1 MKTMR
6 ISILFTA
13 LCLSLSVHGQDIF
26 SEMSA
31 PEESLINEEVCF
43 SLTLSNTGVPGY
55 QPYIRLL
62 LPPST
67 PATGLLIKMF
77 DETITNV
84 QIEGTVS
91 GGTVLDPNLSDE
103 IPESLISGPDG
114 YQLVLV
120 NLPVGSMVENGVEL
134 EITGCVHLNG
144 PTVEIGTPVVIYAQ
158 PVYRFGDEPTGVN
171 GPLVDDELSVSIIPS
186 LYTLTKEIDQTDYPT
201 GSCWDMMY
209 SLKVNIAEGEL
220 VTDLVV
226 TDLLPPEL
234 QYVMVIGVT
243 PGCVVQQQPSTAN
256 PGGTLKV
263 QCNNAFG
270 TPDTDDV
277 QVSFLAYI
285 TDQLDPISCDS
296 VVVENNA
303 SLASNEGSTLLAQV
317 PANGHHFIAGSDES
331 SAEVWPGM
339 VVPYEVKYKVS
350 EYVDGIDAAILAIR
364 ICDGMMPMGN
374 EMLNGVPI
382 SPSSTAGPT
391 VGEYE
396 YHYNLSAS
404 NGSPFAPCEEGSFTM
419 DVMVLETYDGGDPV
433 SSTDVLLV
441 TAVLDYDIVNGT
453 TECFKTMDA
462 SYSIPSAEV
471 IKEIVSSPANGDGYV
486 PGETVEYR
494 LTMVIPSGDAKDIV
508 FEDIFPSPIHD
519 VATLDLTFGNDIVL
533 SPLDNVGLN
542 PQAIF
547 IDTDRNM
554 LSIEWGDLSI
564 NNPSE
569 AAVISVD
576 ISAVITAEPFAN
588 GLTHSNFGRF
598 KFNNTV
604 AATSTFLDLVSIEVG
619 APLLDIRKGVAETS
633 NPNAVLNPIQIP
645 VNANVTNVDANDILT
660 YQITLR
666 NLGDAPAYDAIV
678 VDIPPSD
685 YLENCTLVSVQNE
698 FEVDKAFAGS
708 LFTTGLVVEQ
718 IDRDGSVDGSWAVIK
733 YTCEIKSD
741 IESVDNF
748 LNESEVTWAASPG
761 NPDRFEP
768 IYDAASGSTPHPVIE
783 KTVLNVNPGYTNSS
797 DVHIGELISYR
808 ADLTVIEGITKTMS
822 FEDILEPGLSI
833 ESLDSLVIPYGV
845 TFAAGSNSEVWNN
858 ALVEDLGPDP
868 VDQRRKLSLNFEN
881 TTNTGNNNLVAETIS
896 VYYKAVALNSPENQ
910 NGEVLDNE
918 AKIKYVRGN
927 SGGVVNVTATA
938 SCTVVEPD
946 IELNLDWFNTQLNPG
961 EETFVTV
968 SVAHS
973 AMSTAEAHDVEFTF
987 DLPIGLELVDGS
999 FSVEC
1004 DELFEVM
1011 PSEEFGQIMAKWD
1024 RLPLDL
1030 ECDFVFTV
1038 KVSDSYPPCT
1048 FLDHCANLSWRSI
1061 NDADEAS
1068 MGLTPMNEL
1077 SVPRTG
1083 SSDDVGDV
1091 LNVYADNECGA
1102 LEIISEAMITPT
1114 LTGPQQACSGSEV
1127 VLTIPEYD
1135 GFGVIY
1141 HWTGPGVPAGYNSNV
1156 LTLDALGSGDEGV
1169 YNVYVEVGDC
1179 ETDISNTI
1187 DLIINGNP
1195 IVELDDLDLP
1205 CTDGTDDVSLTPN
1218 ITGGDEP
1225 FDYFW
1230 SGPDYSSTNEIAII
1244 PNAGVDDEGVY
1255 SLYIIDD
1262 NGCISN
1268 TSTSVLAVT
1277 NAPATPEIEGTL
1289 IACEGADLVFTCTNY
1304 LGDVTYH
1311 WNTPNGEEITVNS
1324 QFTIEEAGGL
1334 ADGLYSVWV
1343 TINECT
1349 TATSNLLNVEVVPTP
1364 ETPEITASETQICA
1378 GSTLVLSGPGGA
1390 GTYTWSGPNGY
1401 TSSQASP
1408 PIVTDISSF
1417 EAGTYTLIVANS
1429 GCASEMG
1436 SIEVEVIPQP
1446 ATPSLTSNS
1455 PICAGQDLLFIT
1467 DDTAFEYVWEIPGG
1481 TQFTTSEGEF
1491 VISNSLPTDEG
1502 EYTLIVFDGI
1512 CYSASSLAAEAIID
1526 VIPSVQAAG
1535 GSDVYACDGAEAWLN
1550 ASNDQAYSGFWT
1562 TSADDL
1568 TVISPESSESSVIGA
1583 SAGNSYVLTWS
1594 LFNDGC
1600 GVYSSDDIILHSPE
1614 DPKAEI
1620 DSLELGQGEAV
1631 DIFVLV
1637 NDWHDQ
1643 HLVTVNIV
1651 EEPMHGS
1658 ADVGLN
1664 EFVDY
1669 RADDDYFGT
1678 DEFIY
1683 EICLDECP
1691 SMCDTAQVKLLIRP
1705 YLEIP
1710 DVITPNGDGAND
1722 TFFITGL
1729 ENFPNNEL
1737 YVYNRWGREV
1747 FGTANYQ
1754 NDWEGM
1760 WQGKTLPE
1768 GTYYYVFKETDTRTS
1783 VQQGYIFLHR

>member
-1 MKTMR
+1 MKKMR
-6 ISILFTA
+6 ISILFSA
-13 LCLSLSVHGQDIF
+13 LCLSLSVCGQDIF

-31 PEESLINEEVCF
+31 PVESLINEEVCF

-67 PATGLLIKMF
+67 PASGLLIKMF

-84 QIEGTVS
+84 QIEGIVS

-103 IPESLISGPDG
+103 LPESVVNGQEG

-120 NLPVGSMVENGVEL
+120 NLPVGSMVENGIEL
-134 EITGCVHLNG
+134 EISGCVQLNG
-144 PTVEIGTPVVIYAQ
+144 PSVQVGTPVVIYAQ

-171 GPLVDDELSVSIIPS
+171 GPLVYDELSVSIVPS
-186 LYTLTKEIDQTDYPT
+186 LYTLSKEIDQIDYPT
-201 GSCWDMMY
+201 GSCWNMMY

-234 QYVMVIGVT
+234 QYITVIGVT
-243 PGCVVQQQPSTAN
+243 PGCVVQQQPSTTN
-256 PGGTLKV
+256 PGGTLTVK
-263 QCNNAFG
+263 CDNAFG
-270 TPDTDDV
+270 TPDSDDV
-277 QVSFLAYI
+277 LVSFLAFI
-285 TDQLDPISCDS
+285 TDQLDPTSCDS
-296 VVVENNA
+296 VIVQNNA
-303 SLASNEGSTLLAQV
+303 SLASNEGSTLIAQS
-317 PANGHHFIAGSDES
+317 PATGHHFIAGSNES
-331 SAEVWPGM
+331 SADVWPGM

-350 EYVDGIDAAILAIR
+350 EYIDGIDAAVLSIR

-382 SPSSTAGPT
+382 SPFSVAGPT
-391 VGEYE
+391 AGEYE
-396 YHYNLSAS
+396 YNYNLIVS
-404 NGSPFAPCEEGSFTM
+404 NGAPFAPCEEGSFIM
-419 DVMVLETYDGGDPV
+419 DVMVLENYDDGDPV
-433 SSTDVLLV
+433 SSTDILPL
-441 TAVLDYDIVNGT
+441 TAAMNYDIANGSAA
-453 TECFKTMDA
+453 CFKTMNA

-471 IKEIVSSPANGDGYV
+471 IKEIVSSPNNGEGYV
-486 PGETVEYR
+486 PGETVDYR
-494 LTMVIPSGDAKDIV
+494 LTMVIPSGDARDIV
-508 FEDIFPSPIHD
+508 FEDIFPIPIHD

-533 SPLDNVGLN
+533 SPLDNIGLT
-542 PQAIF
+542 PQSIS
-547 IDTDRNM
+547 IDTDLNM

-564 NNPSE
+564 INPSE

-604 AATSTFLDLVSIEVG
+604 ASASNFLDLVAIEVG
-619 APLLDIRKGVAETS
+619 APSLDIRKGVAATS

-678 VDIPPSD
+678 VDIPPAD

-698 FEVDKAFAGS
+698 FEVDKIFAGS
-708 LFTTGLVVEQ
+708 LFTAGLVVEE
-718 IDRDGSVDGSWAVIK
+718 IDRAGSVDGSWAVIK

-748 LNESEVTWAASPG
+748 MNESEVTWAASPG

-768 IYDAASGSTPHPVIE
+768 IYDAALGSTPQPIIE
-783 KTVLNVNPGYTNSS
+783 KTILDVEPGYTNSA

-808 ADLTVIEGITKTMS
+808 ADLTIIEGITKTMS

-833 ESLDSLVIPYGV
+833 ESLDSLVIPFGV

-858 ALVEDLGPDP
+858 ALVEHLGPDP
-868 VDQRRKLSLNFEN
+868 IDQRRKLSLNFEN
-881 TTNTGNNNLVAETIS
+881 ATNVGNNNFVPETIS
-896 VYYKAVALNSPENQ
+896 VYYKAVALNSADNQ
-910 NGEVLDNE
+910 NGQILDNE

-927 SGGVVNVTATA
+927 SGGVVNVVATA
-938 SCTVVEPD
+938 SCTIVEPD
-946 IELNLDWFNTQLNPG
+946 ILLDLDWFNTDLNPG

-968 SVAHS
+968 SVKHS
-973 AMSTAEAHDVEFTF
+973 ATSTADAHDVAFTF

-1011 PSEEFGQIMAKWD
+1011 PTEEFGQIMAKWD

-1048 FLDHCANLSWRSI
+1048 FLDHCANVSWRSI
-1061 NDADEAS
+1061 NDDDEAS
-1068 MGLTPMNEL
+1068 MGLVPMNEL

-1083 SSDDVGDV
+1083 STADIGDD
-1091 LNVYADNECGA
+1091 LNVYTDSECGA
-1102 LEIISEAMITPT
+1102 LEIISEAMVTPT

-1127 VLTIPEYD
+1127 ILTIPEYD

-1141 HWTGPGVPAGYNSNV
+1141 HWTGPGVPAGYNNNELV
-1156 LTLDALGSGDEGV
+1156 LEALSTGDEGV
-1169 YNVYVEVGDC
+1169 YTVYVEVGDC
-1179 ETDISNTI
+1179 ETDLSNTI
-1187 DLIINGNP
+1187 DLVLNGNP
-1195 IVELDDLDLP
+1195 IVELEDLDLP
-1205 CTDGTDDVSLTPN
+1205 CTSGTDDVTLTPN
-1218 ITGGDEP
+1218 ISGGDQP

-1230 SGPDYSSTNEIAII
+1230 SGPDYNSSDQVATI

-1277 NAPATPEIEGTL
+1277 NAPSTPEIEGTL
-1289 IACEGADLVFTCTNY
+1289 VACEGADLVFTCTNY

-1311 WNTPNGEEITVNS
+1311 WITPNGEETTVNS
-1324 QFTIEEAGGL
+1324 QYTIESAGGL

-1343 TINECT
+1343 SVNECST
-1349 TATSNLLNVEVVPTP
+1349 ETSNLLNVEVVSTP
-1364 ETPEITASETQICA
+1364 ETPQIEASATQICA
-1378 GSTLVLSGPGGA
+1378 GSTLVFSGPSGA
-1390 GTYTWSGPNGY
+1390 DTYTWSGPNGY

-1408 PIVTDISSF
+1408 PIVDNITNF
-1417 EAGTYTLIVANS
+1417 ESGTYTLIITNS

-1436 SIEVEVIPQP
+1436 SIEVDVIPQP
-1446 ATPSLTSNS
+1446 ATPSLISNS
-1455 PICAGQDLLFIT
+1455 PICVGQDLLFIT
-1467 DDTAFEYVWEIPGG
+1467 DDDALEYVWEAPGG
-1481 TQFTTSEGEF
+1481 SQYTTSEGEF
-1491 VISNSLPTDEG
+1491 IITNSLPTDGG
-1502 EYTLIVFDGI
+1502 EYNLIVFDGM
-1512 CYSASSLAAEAIID
+1512 CYSASSLATYAAVD

-1535 GSDVYACDGAEAWLN
+1535 GSDVFACDGAEAWIF
-1550 ASNDQAYSGFWT
+1550 ASNDEAYSGFWT
-1562 TSADDL
+1562 TSADEL
-1568 TVISPESSESSVIGA
+1568 TVISPQSTESSVIGA
-1583 SAGNSYVLTWS
+1583 TNGNSYVLTWS

-1600 GVYSSDDIILHSPE
+1600 GVYSTDDIILYSPE
-1614 DPKAEI
+1614 DPTAEI
-1620 DSLELGQGEAV
+1620 DRLELGQGEAV

-1643 HLVTVNIV
+1643 QLVTVNIV

-1664 EFVDY
+1664 EYVDY
-1669 RADDDYFGT
+1669 RADEDYFGT
-1678 DEFIY
+1678 DDFVY

-1691 SMCDTAQVKLLIRP
+1691 NMCDTAHVKLLIRP

-1737 YVYNRWGREV
+1737 YIYNRWGREV

-1754 NDWEGM
+1754 NDWEGL
-1760 WQGKTLPE
+1760 WQGQTLPE

-1783 VQQGYIFLHR
+1783 VQQGYIVLHR